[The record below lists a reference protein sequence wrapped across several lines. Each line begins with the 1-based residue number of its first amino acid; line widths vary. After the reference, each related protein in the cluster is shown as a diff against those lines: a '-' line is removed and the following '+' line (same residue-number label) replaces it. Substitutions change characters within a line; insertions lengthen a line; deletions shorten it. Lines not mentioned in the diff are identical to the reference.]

1 MKIITKIFLFTCAF
15 MTASTTFAA
24 PDLAALRAMYPVID
38 RQEWNYIV
46 EVVGD
51 NGTRRERFQDGD
63 WGFIDE
69 EHEAR
74 HLERN
79 KWFPVSEEQEK
90 ERALQASFLGNLLND
105 LSDLIVLDESVDE
118 VVYGFHGE
126 TKNEDAEDII
136 SVPSQYRLYY
146 DLGSNNI
153 TRLTNESTESVFIH
167 GFKMLSVQ
175 FEIDFSDGSND
186 IPNGFSRE
194 QFSIM
199 KGVTASGEKIEQK
212 ELYRYSD
219 FTISIMETIPVEAGG
234 GIADGAGPISRAD

>member
-1 MKIITKIFLFTCAF
+1 MKIIMKVLLSIC
-15 MTASTTFAA
+15 TFFAAETLLAA
-24 PDLAALRAMYPVID
+24 PDLAQLRAMYPVID
-38 RQEWNYIV
+38 KQRWNYIV
-46 EVVGD
+46 EV
-51 NGTRRERFQDGD
+51 NGGRMERFQDGD
-63 WGFIDE
+63 WGFIDA

-79 KWFPVSEEQEK
+79 KWFPVSEEHEK

-105 LSDLIVLDESVDE
+105 LNDLIVLDESVDE
-118 VVYGFHGE
+118 VVYGFSGE
-126 TKNEDAEDII
+126 TLNENAEDTI

-146 DLGSNNI
+146 DTNSNSI
-153 TRLTNESTESVFIH
+153 TRLTTESTESVSIF
-167 GFKMLSVQ
+167 GLKMLSIQ
-175 FEIDFSDGSND
+175 FEIDFSDGNDD

-219 FTISIMETIPVEAGG
+219 FSLSTMEMIPVEADG
-234 GIADGAGPISRAD
+234 GIGGGAGPLPLVD